1 MKLGIASPS
10 ASLERVPNVEAE
22 RVTDLLAMTTRM
34 EGPAYAR
41 AETESEVRGSTG
53 RRELD
58 GLEPPAGGTASH
70 GGRAVDVT

>member
-1 MKLGIASPS
+1 MKQGTASPS

-34 EGPAYAR
+34 ERPVYAK

-58 GLEPPAGGTASH
+58 GPEPSTRGTASQ
-70 GGRAVDVT
+70 GGRAVNGT